1 MNSVERDMAVVAS
14 DVMAIVAKRARSG
27 RTEIKPD
34 DRLEDLGIESIDA
47 VEMIFDLEEKYDVE
61 IPYNANK
68 VGPEF
73 VTVGDIVRAI
83 QKLVASKT

>member
-1 MNSVERDMAVVAS
+1 MNAAEGDMAAVAT
-14 DVMAIVAKRARSG
+14 DVMAIVAKRVRTS
-27 RTEIKPD
+27 RTEIKLD

-47 VEMIFDLEEKYDVE
+47 VEMIFDLEEKYDIE

-73 VTVGDIVRAI
+73 VTVGDVVRAI
-83 QKLVASKT
+83 QNLIASKA

>member
-1 MNSVERDMAVVAS
+1 MSSVERDMAVVAS
-14 DVMAIVAKRARSG
+14 DVMAIVAKRVRSG
-27 RTEIKPD
+27 K
-34 DRLEDLGIESIDA
+34 
-47 VEMIFDLEEKYDVE
+47 VE

-83 QKLVASKT
+83 QTLVASKT